1 METLIGIF
9 LFVIFISIALKVSLI
24 LLKVLFVLIGCI
36 FLFSFLPFI
45 AIPIAA
51 IIGTF
56 VFIMRILI
64 IPVIIIGGLLMLLKI
79 IF

>member
-9 LFVIFISIALKVSLI
+9 LFFIFISIALKVSFA
-24 LLKVLFVLIGCI
+24 LLKVLFVLIGFV

-45 AIPIAA
+45 AIPITA
-51 IIGTF
+51 IVGSFI
-56 VFIMRILI
+56 FIMRILL
-64 IPVIIIGGLLMLLKI
+64 IPIIIIGGLLMLLKL

>member
-9 LFVIFISIALKVSLI
+9 LFFIFISIALKVSFVI
-24 LLKVLFVLIGCI
+24 LKILFVLIGCI
-36 FLFSFLPFI
+36 FLFSFLPFV

-51 IIGTF
+51 IIGSF
-56 VFIMRILI
+56 FLIMRILV
-64 IPVIIIGGLLMLLKI
+64 IPLIIIGGFIMLLKL

>member
-9 LFVIFISIALKVSLI
+9 LFFIFISIALKVSL
-24 LLKVLFVLIGCI
+24 LVLKILFVILGFV

-45 AIPIAA
+45 AIPVTA
-51 IIGTF
+51 IIGSG
-56 VFIMRILI
+56 ILILRILF
-64 IPVIIIGGLLMLLKI
+64 IPFMIIGGFIMLLKL